1 MQQLVFAPA
10 PKKARFQKLGFG
22 VSGGWG
28 WDVGVMNKKVKSGSK
43 VILNIRTLKTTA
55 LLFLRLFRLVCILL
69 GFQRDY
75 HGLSDKPA

>member
-10 PKKARFQKLGFG
+10 PKKALFQKTGFG
-22 VSGGWG
+22 VSVGCG

-55 LLFLRLFRLVCILL
+55 LLFLRLFRSVCILL